1 MVIPGTSIAWWVGRR
16 SYIMGQCPIQDSC
29 PRVQRNDADT
39 NDADFSDADADADA
53 EDVEDVEDVENLRGR
68 GWPDLGWP
76 LVTAP

>member
-1 MVIPGTSIAWWVGRR
+1 
-16 SYIMGQCPIQDSC
+16 MGQCLIQDSC
-29 PRVQRNDADT
+29 PRVQRNDAGT

-53 EDVEDVEDVENLRGR
+53 DADVEDVENLRGS

>member
-1 MVIPGTSIAWWVGRR
+1 
-16 SYIMGQCPIQDSC
+16 MGQCPIQDSC

-39 NDADFSDADADADA
+39 NDADFSDDDADADADA
-53 EDVEDVEDVENLRGR
+53 EDVEDVENLRGR

>member
-1 MVIPGTSIAWWVGRR
+1 
-16 SYIMGQCPIQDSC
+16 MGQCPIQDSC

-39 NDADFSDADADADA
+39 NDADFSDADVDA
-53 EDVEDVEDVENLRGR
+53 DVEDVENLRGR